1 MDILETYFKEKQSD
15 WYEIT
20 TLTQCFF
27 NLTPSRQELHGLL
40 LTESATEIDLYSGAF
55 INSRCIAIGV
65 WSRFNSS
72 SHLHKLAVTS
82 FFE

>member
-27 NLTPSRQELHGLL
+27 NLIPSRQELHGLL

-55 INSRCIAIGV
+55 INPRCIAIGV
-65 WSRFNSS
+65 WSRLKSS
-72 SHLHKLAVTS
+72 LDLLKLAVT
-82 FFE
+82 FVF

>member
-40 LTESATEIDLYSGAF
+40 LTESATEIDLYSGSF

-65 WSRFNSS
+65 WSRLKSS
-72 SHLHKLAVTS
+72 SDLHKLAVT
-82 FFE
+82 FVF

>member
-40 LTESATEIDLYSGAF
+40 LTESATDLGLLLIPGALRSVCGAGL
-55 INSRCIAIGV
+55 I
-65 WSRFNSS
+65 
-72 SHLHKLAVTS
+72 LAHIYTS
-82 FFE
+82 WR